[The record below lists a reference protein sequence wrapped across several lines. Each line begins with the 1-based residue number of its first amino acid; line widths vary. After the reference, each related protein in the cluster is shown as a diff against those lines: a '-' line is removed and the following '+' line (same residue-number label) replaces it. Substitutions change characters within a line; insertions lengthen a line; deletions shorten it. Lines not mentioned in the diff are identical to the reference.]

1 MKKSTFGIGIIIAS
15 LLIFLIPLSVS
26 AANTGAVNNTCTG
39 NNNVTYNSMMS
50 QNTMQNM
57 MKNASHYGQN
67 MMNSIG
73 NNGMMSQITGG
84 NSFMGTMVQGF
95 LGYPDIFGI
104 ENSIVKWYQ
113 GTYTTNSSPNTVS
126 SNQVNN
132 SSNTVNDIDHASHHK

>member
-1 MKKSTFGIGIIIAS
+1 M
-15 LLIFLIPLSVS
+15 LIFLIPLSVS

-39 NNNVTYNSMMS
+39 NDNVTNNNMMS

-73 NNGMMSQITGG
+73 NNSMMSQITGG
-84 NSFMGTMVQGF
+84 NSFMAAMMQGL

-113 GTYTTNSSPNTVS
+113 GLNVNAS
-126 SNQVNN
+126 SNQINN
-132 SSNTVNDIDHASHHK
+132 SSTVVNNVDHASHHKN